1 MLASD
6 VISDVRLELMETSAA
21 FWSDTELLTYLNRGE
36 LDFANRVRGLESVAT
51 VSTVAGQAEYPLP
64 SNWLS
69 CVAVFYNDRQNDTDS
84 WRRLDVTDLQELS
97 MQNPNF
103 LSRDTTSRGT
113 PDRVYFWN
121 RSMYLETTPLDNG
134 DANIKMFYKAKPVPI
149 TSVSQSI
156 NLDDSLSHALRH
168 YILWKAWRKEKE
180 FQLAADEQAMY
191 FQSVKDGLR
200 HLKLQALNKT
210 HNLDV
215 QSASPFTLGE

>member
-21 FWSDTELLTYLNRGE
+21 FWTDAELLTYLNRAE
-36 LDFANRVRGLESVAT
+36 LDFSNRVRGLESVAT
-51 VSTVAGQAEYPLP
+51 VSTVAGQTEYPLP
-64 SNWLS
+64 QNWLS
-69 CVAVFYNDRQNDTDS
+69 CVAVFYNDIHNDIDS
-84 WRRLDVTDLQELS
+84 WRRMDVTDLQELS
-97 MQNPNF
+97 LQNPNF
-103 LSRDTTSRGT
+103 LSRETQDRGT
-113 PDRVYFWN
+113 PNRIYFWN
-121 RSMYLETTPLDNG
+121 RSMYLETAPDVDG

-149 TSVSQSI
+149 TNVSQAI
-156 NLDDSLSHALRH
+156 NLDDSLAHALRH

-191 FQSVKDGLR
+191 FQAVKDGLR

-215 QSASPFTLGE
+215 RSTSPFTLGE